1 MSKRESDTNLE
12 EFLVQYFKKR
22 KYHKTSELFERIL
35 NQERLP
41 TKSPRCE
48 EKFVKYLKRNTA
60 KLKNEKFID
69 LDFEINFSAYQY
81 DSKVRLK
88 IRVAHDAFSCG
99 ENYD

>member
-12 EFLVQYFKKR
+12 DFLVQYFTKR

-48 EKFVKYLKRNTA
+48 EKFVKYLKRNIA
-60 KLKNEKFID
+60 KLKDEKFIDD
-69 LDFEINFSAYQY
+69 LDFEINFGAYQY
-81 DSKVRLK
+81 DSKV
-88 IRVAHDAFSCG
+88 S
-99 ENYD
+99 